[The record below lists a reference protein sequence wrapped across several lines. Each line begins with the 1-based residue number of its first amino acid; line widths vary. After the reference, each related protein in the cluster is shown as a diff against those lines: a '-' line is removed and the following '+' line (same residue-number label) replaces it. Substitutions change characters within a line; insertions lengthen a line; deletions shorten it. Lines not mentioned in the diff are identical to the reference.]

1 MVPHNEAMNIN
12 QESLNTAGQENQMS
26 VTSNNTVV
34 NFDDEGYINGALRD
48 ICVIA
53 VDHNNNLVMVDS
65 EVPCWWAFF
74 FYKLCVADHDK
85 YCSTIAVGERHR
97 HYLWNTWLP
106 DSSWE

>member
-1 MVPHNEAMNIN
+1 MQEVTDMLNKNLNHAGELMKYGTPNEAMNIN

-65 EVPCWWAFF
+65 EVPCW
-74 FYKLCVADHDK
+74 
-85 YCSTIAVGERHR
+85 
-97 HYLWNTWLP
+97 
-106 DSSWE
+106 